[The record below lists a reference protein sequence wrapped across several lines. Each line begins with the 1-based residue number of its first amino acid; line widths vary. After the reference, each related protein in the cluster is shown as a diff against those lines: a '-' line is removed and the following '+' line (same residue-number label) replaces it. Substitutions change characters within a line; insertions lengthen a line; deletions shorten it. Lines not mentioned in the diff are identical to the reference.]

1 MGMALQTVD
10 IGMIFCA
17 LLMGFLVPRSTTCA
31 VAAVLEVLD
40 RHRAWRFAGFALAS
54 LSAMVFLWPIAW
66 FTDLPI
72 RFAPSIMPSVLII
85 LGGLMFGTGA
95 ALNGA
100 CVFGTLTKIVS
111 GETSYL
117 FVLPGLW
124 VGALALG
131 LTGLSVQPQMMATK
145 ALAAPSS
152 LLLILW
158 GIAASLVAL
167 VFWLFFHHRKSDKA
181 WFMGAI
187 GVIGGL
193 LYTIH
198 PAWNYSVAIHD
209 FAQAIVTAP
218 QHMADGLLPWLVGA
232 ACLGGVT
239 STVIAGTFKLKP
251 PSLRGSAGA
260 LIGGFLMAFGL
271 VMIPGGN
278 DGLILFLLPSLIG
291 SGALAYVAM
300 NAGILGTLMIG
311 RGLRLRATPL
321 SP

>member
-1 MGMALQTVD
+1 MILEALDTGL
-10 IGMIFCA
+10 ILCA

-40 RHRAWRFAGFALAS
+40 RGRAWRFGGFALAS
-54 LSAMVFLWPIAW
+54 LSAMVILWPLSW
-66 FTDLPI
+66 FRALPI
-72 RFAPSIMPSVLII
+72 HFAPGITPSALII
-85 LGGLMFGTGA
+85 VGGLLFGTGA

-111 GETSYL
+111 GDTSYL
-117 FVLPGLW
+117 FLLPGLW
-124 VGALALG
+124 LGALVLG
-131 LTGLSVQPQMMATK
+131 LTGLSVQPQIFATTTLAFPSTLFLVQWGG
-145 ALAAPSS
+145 ALG
-152 LLLILW
+152 LL
-158 GIAASLVAL
+158 AVAL
-167 VFWLFFHHRKSDKA
+167 WLFIRKGKA
-181 WFMGAI
+181 NKAGSMAAI

-209 FAQAIVTAP
+209 FAQAIVSAP

-239 STVIAGTFKLKP
+239 STLAAGTFKLKL

-260 LIGGFLMAFGL
+260 MLGGFLMAFGL

-278 DGLILFLLPSLIG
+278 DGLILFLLPSLSG

-300 NAGILGTLMIG
+300 NVGILGTLLLG
-311 RGLRLRATPL
+311 RAMRLQKLPA
-321 SP
+321 

>member
-1 MGMALQTVD
+1 MTSNALD
-10 IGMIFCA
+10 IGLVLCA
-17 LLMGFLVPRSTTCA
+17 LVMGFLVPRSTTCA
-31 VAAVLEVLD
+31 VAAVTEVLE
-40 RHRAWRFAGFALAS
+40 RKRAWRFGGFALAS
-54 LSAMVFLWPIAW
+54 LSAMVVLWPISW
-66 FTDLPI
+66 FTALPI
-72 RFAPSIMPSVLII
+72 HFAPSITPSSMIA
-85 LGGLMFGTGA
+85 LGGLLFGAGA

-111 GETSYL
+111 GDTSYL

-124 VGALALG
+124 LGALVLG
-131 LTGLSVQPQMMATK
+131 LTGFSVQPHILATSTLASPSILLRVLWGG
-145 ALAAPSS
+145 ALSVLA
-152 LLLILW
+152 LLL
-158 GIAASLVAL
+158 
-167 VFWLFFHHRKSDKA
+167 WLFLRNGKGNKA
-181 WFMGAI
+181 WAMAAI

-209 FAQAIVTAP
+209 FAQAIVSAP

-239 STVIAGTFKLKP
+239 STLAAGTFKLKL

-260 LIGGFLMAFGL
+260 MLGGFLMAFGL

-278 DGLILFLLPSLIG
+278 DGLILFLLPNLIG

-300 NAGILGTLMIG
+300 NVGILGTLLLG
-311 RGLRLRATPL
+311 RALRLQKFPV
-321 SP
+321 